1 MRSKGRAESGFTLL
15 EMLIVLAIMGAL
27 GAMLVARGPSHSA
40 RLELRG
46 AARELAAGLRE
57 AHMRALYSDKTQ
69 IFSIDPALQNY
80 GVVGTVPHALPKIGF
95 LPVTPSRFVFYP
107 DGSAAGPVLTLV
119 SGPNRITLGVN
130 WLTGAVEAHGG

>member
-15 EMLIVLAIMGAL
+15 EMLVVLAIMGAL

-57 AHMRALYSDKTQ
+57 AHIRARYSGKAQ
-69 IFSIDPALQNY
+69 IFFIDPARQSY
-80 GVVGTVPHALPKIGF
+80 GTVGAVPHGLPKIGF

-107 DGSAAGPVLTLV
+107 DGSAAGPVVTLV
-119 SGPNRITLGVN
+119 SGPSRITLGVN
-130 WLTGAVEAHGG
+130 WLTGAVEARGG